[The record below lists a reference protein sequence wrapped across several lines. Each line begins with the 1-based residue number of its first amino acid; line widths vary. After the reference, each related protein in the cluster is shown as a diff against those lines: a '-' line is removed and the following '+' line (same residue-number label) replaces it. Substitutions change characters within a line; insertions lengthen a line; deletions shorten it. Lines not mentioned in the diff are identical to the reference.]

1 MSKKIQAHFRLII
14 SVCLVFLCFCAFGP
28 EGKAEEELQPPY
40 KSQAYLNSYL
50 RTVKYYNPNLTK
62 KEAQTIV
69 LALLHYSYE
78 YSLDPRF
85 VAAVIACESGFNP
98 KAVSPAGAVGL
109 GQLMPATARAVDT
122 DDPYNI
128 NLNIRGACY
137 LLKRNLL
144 KYGCSFTEDLSDI
157 PPALPLALA
166 AYNAGPGAVARYRG
180 VPPYRETQS
189 YVRNVIGEYRTLCG
203 R

>member
-1 MSKKIQAHFRLII
+1 MI
-14 SVCLVFLCFCAFGP
+14 SVCLVFLCFGTFCGNGWAD
-28 EGKAEEELQPPY
+28 ELQPPY
-40 KSQAYLNSYL
+40 KSQAYLNSYY

-62 KEAQTIV
+62 KEAKTIV

-78 YSLDPRF
+78 YALDPRF
-85 VAAVIACESGFNP
+85 VTAVIACESSFNP

-109 GQLMPATARAVDT
+109 GQLMPSTARSIST

-180 VPPYRETQS
+180 VPPYRETQN
-189 YVRNVIGEYRTLCG
+189 YVKNVIGEYRTLCG
-203 R
+203 L

>member
-1 MSKKIQAHFRLII
+1 M
-14 SVCLVFLCFCAFGP
+14 CLVFLCFGVLRPAAVA
-28 EGKAEEELQPPY
+28 EGELQPPY
-40 KSQAYLNSYL
+40 KSQAYLNSYY
-50 RTVKYYNPNLTK
+50 RTVKYYNPNLNRRET
-62 KEAQTIV
+62 ETIV

-78 YSLDPRF
+78 YALDPRF
-85 VAAVIACESGFNP
+85 VTAVIACESGFNP

-109 GQLMPATARAVDT
+109 GQLMPSTARSINT

-144 KYGCSFTEDLSDI
+144 NYGCADTEDLSDI
-157 PPALPLALA
+157 PPALSLALA

-180 VPPYRETQS
+180 VPPYKETQN
-189 YVRNVIGEYRTLCG
+189 YIRNVISEYRILCG
-203 R
+203 Q

>member
-1 MSKKIQAHFRLII
+1 MI
-14 SVCLVFLCFCAFGP
+14 SVCLVFLCFGAFCGN
-28 EGKAEEELQPPY
+28 GRADELQPPY
-40 KSQAYLNSYL
+40 KSQAYLNSYY

-62 KEAQTIV
+62 KETKTIV

-78 YSLDPRF
+78 YALDPRF
-85 VAAVIACESGFNP
+85 VTAVIACESSFNP

-109 GQLMPATARAVDT
+109 GQLMPSTARSIST

-180 VPPYRETQS
+180 VPPYRETQN
-189 YVRNVIGEYRTLCG
+189 YVKNVIGEYRTLCG
-203 R
+203 L